1 VEARWSSGAIEQH
14 GDARSATAHV
24 NDDTTPVGNLWASSG
39 TKLAHP
45 ETHTDSNSVDV
56 LVIHY
61 RYPVSKID
69 RQKKQK
75 LKISLKLI
83 SESSSMQPADE
94 NCAANARKQARP
106 GGSPPPAGPRTPLIQ
121 NTFDVRFSGQRTQFR

>member
-1 VEARWSSGAIEQH
+1 MAIELTGYVAGAGFLTRESRQSLRLVPRPFARFWKHRGPSFVWSDRRCGDLPIRDGRYEVPVEARWSSGAIEQH

-61 RYPVSKID
+61 RYPV
-69 RQKKQK
+69 
-75 LKISLKLI
+75 
-83 SESSSMQPADE
+83 
-94 NCAANARKQARP
+94 
-106 GGSPPPAGPRTPLIQ
+106 
-121 NTFDVRFSGQRTQFR
+121 

>member
-1 VEARWSSGAIEQH
+1 VQARWSSGAIEQH

-69 RQKKQK
+69 RQKKAKAQNQSK
-75 LKISLKLI
+75 TYIRIIIYATSG
-83 SESSSMQPADE
+83 
-94 NCAANARKQARP
+94 RKSR
-106 GGSPPPAGPRTPLIQ
+106 S
-121 NTFDVRFSGQRTQFR
+121 